1 MTFNMTVLWLILFIV
16 MVIIEALT
24 QGLTTIWFA
33 AGALVALIISIF
45 IPNVLIQTV
54 AFVVVSVVLLV
65 FTRPL
70 LAGYF
75 NRKVT
80 PTNVDSLL
88 GKKGMVTED
97 ICNSEEKG
105 TVKLD
110 GLEWMARSAAGD
122 SIVIPKGSEVVVQ
135 RVEGV
140 KLMVTIMES

>member
-1 MTFNMTVLWLILFIV
+1 MTYDMTVVWLIIFII

-33 AGALVALIISIF
+33 AGALVALLISIF
-45 IPNVLIQTV
+45 VPSVLIQIF
-54 AFVVVSVVLLV
+54 AFIVVSLVLLV

-97 ICNSEEKG
+97 ICNSEERG

-122 SIVIPKGSEVVVQ
+122 QIVIPKGSEVVVQ
-135 RVEGV
+135 SVEGV
-140 KLMVTIMES
+140 KLMVTIAG

>member
-1 MTFNMTVLWLILFIV
+1 MTVLWLILFII

-45 IPNVLIQTV
+45 VPNVLVQTF
-54 AFVVVSVVLLV
+54 AFVAVSVVLLV

-88 GKKGMVTED
+88 G
-97 ICNSEEKG
+97 NRFSYLFG
-105 TVKLD
+105 TCTLLKIEIYKVN
-110 GLEWMARSAAGD
+110 
-122 SIVIPKGSEVVVQ
+122 VIA
-135 RVEGV
+135 
-140 KLMVTIMES
+140 